1 MEKVLFKKF
10 KDFLNKC
17 EIGPYDLHIEII
29 SKKSKVLSTTGKLDG
44 LKFREN
50 NLYILMDKG
59 VCFIDLVEIDSIYEH
74 NDWFYIKLINDL
86 EYKFCDTSSL

>member
-1 MEKVLFKKF
+1 MEKVLFEKF
-10 KDFLNKC
+10 KDFLNTC

-29 SKKSKVLSTTGKLDG
+29 SEKNKILSTTGKLDG

-59 VCFIDLVEIDSIYEH
+59 VCFIDLVKIDSICED
-74 NDWFYIKLINDL
+74 NDWFYIKLKNDL